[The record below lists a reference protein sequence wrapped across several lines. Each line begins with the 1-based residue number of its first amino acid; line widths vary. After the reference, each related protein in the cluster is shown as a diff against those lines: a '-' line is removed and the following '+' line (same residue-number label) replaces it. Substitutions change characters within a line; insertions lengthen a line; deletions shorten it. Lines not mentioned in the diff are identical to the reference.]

1 MDFKF
6 SKGSEQHDAGDQQDS
21 KKSQSAKLV
30 LLVILL
36 GGFGYVYFFTG
47 LIKPQQEPPP
57 VAPPPQQVVKKPLP
71 PRDGTAAPAE
81 TSANADTAAKTA
93 APVKNEAPKTAA
105 VPAAKSVP
113 APAAKAAAAVP
124 APKPVAAAKPA
135 PVAAVSKAEAP
146 KPAEKKAAEKKPA
159 LAAVKT
165 PEAKKPVATS
175 PGAAAVAVKAST
187 VKTADAK
194 ASAAPK
200 AKKPAVAKSVDK
212 PEPNAKS
219 GSNGPWQLVV
229 GNYVLEEALATDLVK
244 VRKAGL
250 EANVQSAG
258 RKKAAMNRLQVAEF
272 GDRAAA
278 QAALEKLKKHTSDG
292 FVIDHGGKFVV
303 YAGSYLLDARAAS
316 ERERL
321 AAAGYRLTLKHVEVA
336 LPSRLLTAGSFTDK
350 KTADASLKKL
360 KSAGLTATL
369 KQQ

>member
-81 TSANADTAAKTA
+81 TAVKADTAAKAA

-105 VPAAKSVP
+105 VPAA
-113 APAAKAAAAVP
+113 PAAKTAATVP

-135 PVAAVSKAEAP
+135 PAAAVPKVEAP
-146 KPAEKKAAEKKPA
+146 KPVEKKAAEKKPA
-159 LAAVKT
+159 LAAVKA
-165 PEAKKPVATS
+165 PDAKKTAATAPV
-175 PGAAAVAVKAST
+175 AAAVSDKGGAAKA
-187 VKTADAK
+187 ADAK
-194 ASAAPK
+194 APAASK
-200 AKKPAVAKSVDK
+200 AKKPAVARSVDK
-212 PEPNAKS
+212 PEPNAKPA
-219 GSNGPWQLVV
+219 SNGPWQLVV

-272 GDRAAA
+272 GNRTAA
-278 QAALEKLKKHTSDG
+278 QAELEKLKKYTSDG

-350 KTADASLKKL
+350 KTADAALKKL